1 MVKDGLD
8 QGMNGDLP
16 SALPGMMLQSPVAPP
31 DTVLS
36 GMTAKNGMDILKKL
50 DTAHRL
56 ADFVAST
63 LLRNPLERQV
73 VLESL
78 DIKTR
83 LVNVSHFLSMEI
95 ERNNMGPEGY
105 S

>member
-1 MVKDGLD
+1 
-8 QGMNGDLP
+8 MNGDLP